1 MKTREKRRKRITAA
15 AGILAVCM
23 GLSPLQALAASPDF
37 AYTDEEWASL
47 KDNKLEFNEI
57 AALVHEFN
65 TTVQQNLLDYNDYK
79 GKSSTDISNDYYE
92 SAGEVTERTS
102 YPEDDSENYA
112 SQITSAL
119 NSQISADNLI
129 EQGDNNVDDSD
140 TKKLQYEMAEDQIVE
155 QAQELM
161 ISYWTQT
168 QNLESLEESTAN
180 AEKSYQTV
188 LNKKAAGMAVQSDVE
203 NAEQSV
209 SAAKASLQ
217 SAESSLES
225 TMNNLCVLLGWS
237 YGDEV
242 EIGTVPEPDL
252 AAINAISVDSDIEKA
267 LDNNYNLKIT
277 SLRIGNARSSTVKE
291 TQQKTYENQK
301 ETIST
306 NVKNAYNSLILA
318 KSSYEQAK
326 ESYELQARDLEL
338 AKTRLAAG
346 TITKKTY
353 ETTESSEKTA
363 KVSMENAKLS
373 LLEAQL
379 SYNWAVNGLASA
391 S

>member
-140 TKKLQYEMAEDQIVE
+140 TKKLRYEMAEDQIVE

-168 QNLESLEESTAN
+168 QNLESLKESTAN

-225 TMNNLCVLLGWS
+225 TTKNLCVLLGWS

-267 LDNNYNLKIT
+267 LANNYNLKIT
-277 SLRIGNARSSTVKE
+277 SIRIGNARSSTVKE

>member
-140 TKKLQYEMAEDQIVE
+140 TKKLRYEMAEDQIVE
-155 QAQELM
+155 RAQELM

-168 QNLESLEESTAN
+168 QNLESLKESTAN
-180 AEKSYQTV
+180 AEKSYRTV

-225 TMNNLCVLLGWS
+225 TTKNLCVLLGWS

-267 LDNNYNLKIT
+267 LANNYNLKIT
-277 SLRIGNARSSTVKE
+277 SIRIGNARSSTVKE

-353 ETTESSEKTA
+353 ETAESSEKTA

>member
-140 TKKLQYEMAEDQIVE
+140 TKKLRYEMAEDQIVE
-155 QAQELM
+155 RAQELM

-168 QNLESLEESTAN
+168 QNLESLKESTAN

-225 TMNNLCVLLGWS
+225 TTKNLCVLLGWS

-267 LDNNYNLKIT
+267 LANNYNLKIT
-277 SLRIGNARSSTVKE
+277 SIRIGNARSSTVKE

-306 NVKNAYNSLILA
+306 NVKNTYNSLILA

>member
-140 TKKLQYEMAEDQIVE
+140 TKKLRYEMAEDQIVE

-168 QNLESLEESTAN
+168 QNLESLKESTAN
-180 AEKSYQTV
+180 AEKSYRTV

-209 SAAKASLQ
+209 STAKASLQ

-225 TMNNLCVLLGWS
+225 TTKNLCVLLGWS

-277 SLRIGNARSSTVKE
+277 SIRIGNARSSTVKE